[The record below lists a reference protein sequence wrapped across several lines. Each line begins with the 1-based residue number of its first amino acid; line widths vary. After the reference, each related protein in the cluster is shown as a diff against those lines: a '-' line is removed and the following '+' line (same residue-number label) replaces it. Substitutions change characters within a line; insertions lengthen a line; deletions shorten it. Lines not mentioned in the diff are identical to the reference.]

1 MLKVEK
7 QRGVIAVSERTEQ
20 KRSLLLIAFA
30 AAMAIHF
37 FGLLLFHITPLIIL
51 GSGSKSP
58 PAMVTSEWREEILSS
73 LDEPI
78 RENTL
83 MPPPK
88 RAVFESKLPELLAQR
103 MLNLPWEKW
112 FQKEIESYIDQTFEK
127 ELAVTVTGIELLVSG
142 ALAGHSYEW
151 KNPPKEIPKG
161 VSYPAIAKFEV
172 EVNEMTGEIFHKRFL
187 EGNAQLA
194 KIAEEWLTQVQF
206 VPRADRFSTRGQ
218 IEWMVGAP

>member
-7 QRGVIAVSERTEQ
+7 LRGVIAVSERAEQ
-20 KRSLLLIAFA
+20 KRSLLLIAFI
-30 AAMAIHF
+30 AAMVIHSL
-37 FGLLLFHITPLIIL
+37 GLLLFHITPLIIL
-51 GSGSKSP
+51 GSGSLSP
-58 PAMVTSEWREEILSS
+58 PAMVTTEWKEEILSS
-73 LDEPI
+73 LYEPI

-88 RAVFESKLPELLAQR
+88 RAIFDQRLPEPLAVR

-112 FQKEIESYIDQTFEK
+112 FQKEIESYVDQTFEK

-142 ALAGHSYEW
+142 ALAEHAYEW

-172 EVNEMTGEIFHKRFL
+172 EVNATNGEIFHKRFL
-187 EGNAQLA
+187 EGNKQLA
-194 KIAEEWLTQVQF
+194 MIAEGWIDQVQF
-206 VPRADRFSTRGQ
+206 VPRDDRFSTRGQ